1 MPPLLAKITRDSE
14 QPMSTV
20 RVGVTKDSD
29 DDAFDCSWDAIHE
42 ISAWRGSSTEEC
54 LILLEFSVAEW

>member
-1 MPPLLAKITRDSE
+1 
-14 QPMSTV
+14 MSTV